1 MSAKT
6 RLPLTDATVLAEE
19 VRDLLAPF
27 CARLEIA
34 GSIRRQRDT
43 IGDIE
48 LVAIPT
54 LLAQPDLFG
63 TEGAGEPR
71 NLLAERVGALL
82 GLEVLT
88 PRLNKLGRQSL
99 GPQNKLLLF
108 KGFALDLFITDAERW
123 GVTFAIRTGGREF
136 SHVLVTPVNQDAK
149 EEETGRSLGPG
160 LCPVWLQV
168 KGWRVRHRSTQEPYD
183 TPEEEDVFRM
193 LGVPL
198 IPPEERDAYL
208 EARLAAGV
216 RR

>member
-1 MSAKT
+1 VSAKT
-6 RLPLTDATVLAEE
+6 RLPLTEATVLAEE

-48 LVAIPT
+48 VVAIPT

-63 TEGAGEPR
+63 TEGAGQPR
-71 NLLAERVGALL
+71 NLLAERVEALL

-123 GVTFAIRTGGREF
+123 GVTFAIRTGGALF
-136 SHVLVTPVNQDAK
+136 SHALVTSKVQTVRD
-149 EEETGRSLGPG
+149 ESGRSFGPG
-160 LCPVWLQV
+160 LCPSYLEF
-168 KGWRVRHRSTQEPYD
+168 KGWRVRHVSAGSPPYL
-183 TPEEEDVFRM
+183 TPEEWDVFDV
-193 LGVPL
+193 LNL
-198 IPPEERDAYL
+198 DYIPPQERDAFMH
-208 EARLAAGV
+208 ARAAAGV
-216 RR
+216 AR